1 MTIVGYWYKDI
12 EQRGGAAMMQ
22 TERAKVTGM
31 DVYRGAILGLMG
43 IFYLFLVF
51 LMFV

>member
-1 MTIVGYWYKDI
+1 MHTAFRDN
-12 EQRGGAAMMQ
+12 EQQGGAAMIQ
-22 TERAKVTGM
+22 REVAKVTGL
-31 DVYRGAILGLMG
+31 DIYRGAILGLMG

>member
-1 MTIVGYWYKDI
+1 
-12 EQRGGAAMMQ
+12 MMIQ
-22 TERAKVTGM
+22 KEVPKVTGM

-43 IFYLFLVF
+43 VFYLFLMF